1 MEYLTDPLELEQ
13 EGDLLS
19 GIGQDEQP
27 KDVEEVEC
35 EAAKIGGYCPNLAS
49 CNGYSGG

>member
-19 GIGQDEQP
+19 GIRQDQQP
-27 KDVEEVEC
+27 EEIKC
-35 EAAKIGGYCPNLAS
+35 EAAEIGGYCPKLAS

>member
-19 GIGQDEQP
+19 GIGQDSEPAEQEP
-27 KDVEEVEC
+27 VEC
-35 EAAKIGGYCPNLAS
+35 EAAKIGGYCPNLNS